1 MNNNPPEFCARR
13 ILPSLVE
20 RNRREIWSMMFGD
33 GKKRRII
40 HTRNTFSSLI
50 DIAYAVLLG
59 IFGKVG
65 YFGYGLMIKLLNW
78 ANLSR
83 FLLI

>member
-1 MNNNPPEFCARR
+1 MRPSSRRRNASMNNNPPEFCARR

-59 IFGKVG
+59 YLGKWDTLG
-65 YFGYGLMIKLLNW
+65 MG
-78 ANLSR
+78 
-83 FLLI
+83 